1 MKIASSAP
9 RGPQTFEERNVFAI
23 YVSYYVKVKLT
34 LSGMG
39 GEVSLKLPFILGHV
53 DDGNVTDNRKNNSPK
68 INDCMRSRTPSE
80 IVEEEY
86 GQDEIRMDDVKK
98 THNDSDD
105 NCNEDANEC
114 DTIQLEEQLRY
125 SHINSNS
132 ILTTNDADFDDD
144 DDDDDVADESCQN
157 IITAQVH
164 HESQLNQ
171 STEHI
176 LGQTTQQITDC

>member
-1 MKIASSAP
+1 
-9 RGPQTFEERNVFAI
+9 
-23 YVSYYVKVKLT
+23 
-34 LSGMG
+34 MG

-53 DDGNVTDNRKNNSPK
+53 DDGNDTDNRKNNSPK

-98 THNDSDD
+98 TRNDSDD

-144 DDDDDVADESCQN
+144 DDDDDAADECCQN

-171 STEHI
+171 STEQI